1 MEEAKARVNVILDMG
16 LSKYK
21 KGKVKEAIQ
30 HFEDA
35 LDNDTYTS
43 DNITNALISVNFA
56 KILIEV
62 EHFAKADEVLEA
74 AESILSEGETEA
86 QDIAFWQIRYLQAK
100 LYKAEM
106 RGQKALETLQLLSFF
121 LMSLDPEHPLNT
133 C

>member
-1 MEEAKARVNVILDMG
+1 MDEAKARVNVILDMG

-35 LDNDTYTS
+35 LENDTFTA

-62 EHFAKADEVLEA
+62 ELFGKADKVLDE
-74 AESILSEGETEA
+74 AESVLSEGETEA
-86 QDIAFWQIRYLQAK
+86 QDIAFFQIRYLQAK
-100 LYKAEM
+100 LFKAEM
-106 RGQKALETLQLLSFF
+106 RFQKALETL
-121 LMSLDPEHPLNT
+121 
-133 C
+133 